1 MSVCMYGFECVCLHV
16 CVCLSLCVCVCVC
29 VCVVCL
35 CVCVCED
42 LHMNTHLLT
51 KGRVPT
57 EDVLGWY

>member
-1 MSVCMYGFECVCLHV
+1 MGLIVCVYMYV
-16 CVCLSLCVCVCVC
+16 CVCLCVCVFFF
-29 VCVVCL
+29 L
-35 CVCVCED
+35 SVCVCED

>member
-1 MSVCMYGFECVCLHV
+1 MGLSVCVYMYV
-16 CVCLSLCVCVCVC
+16 CVCLCVCVCVC
-29 VCVVCL
+29 FCL

>member
-1 MSVCMYGFECVCLHV
+1 MFTCMCVFV
-16 CVCLSLCVCVCVC
+16 CVCVCVC
-29 VCVVCL
+29 VCFFFL
-35 CVCVCED
+35 SVCVCED

>member
-1 MSVCMYGFECVCLHV
+1 MFTCMCVFV
-16 CVCLSLCVCVCVC
+16 SVCVCVC
-29 VCVVCL
+29 VCVFLSV

>member
-16 CVCLSLCVCVCVC
+16 CVCLSVCVCVCVC
-29 VCVVCL
+29 VCFCL

>member
-16 CVCLSLCVCVCVC
+16 CVCLSLCACVCVC
-29 VCVVCL
+29 VCVFCL

>member
-1 MSVCMYGFECVCLHV
+1 MGLIVCVYMYV
-16 CVCLSLCVCVCVC
+16 CVCFCFVCVCVF
-29 VCVVCL
+29 L
-35 CVCVCED
+35 SVCVCED

>member
-29 VCVVCL
+29 VFCL

>member
-1 MSVCMYGFECVCLHV
+1 MFTCMCVFV
-16 CVCLSLCVCVCVC
+16 SVCVCVC
-29 VCVVCL
+29 VFFCL

>member
-1 MSVCMYGFECVCLHV
+1 MSVCLYGFECVCLHV
-16 CVCLSLCVCVCVC
+16 CVCLSVCVCVC
-29 VCVVCL
+29 VCVFFFL